1 VTRFFALSGACDA
14 EVALRGDEP
23 SFDNPRQA
31 WGWLKLAR
39 KAHEDQF
46 PDWNVGEYTDTV
58 TYLDYAAGTEE
69 FGKGMCEFGNKFED
83 WPLDDDGTGAIIGA
97 TPGVGDHADEDGV
110 NDPGIAYLVI
120 AR

>member
-1 VTRFFALSGACDA
+1 VTRFFALSGPCNT
-14 EVALRGDEP
+14 EVTVRGDEP
-23 SFDNPRQA
+23 SFADPREA
-31 WGWLKLAR
+31 WEWLKLAR
-39 KAHEDQF
+39 MAHEDRF

-58 TYLDYAAGTEE
+58 GYLEYAAGE
-69 FGKGMCEFGNKFED
+69 GLGACEFGNKNED

-110 NDPGIAYLVI
+110 DDPGIAYLVV